1 MSALQM
7 DCPKCW
13 GKNKACPKCHGTG
26 KCEDKQLSP
35 HFRLSELLASN
46 TAKSK
51 GLDNDPS
58 PEIEANLKALCE
70 HVLEPIRAAVGPLKI
85 NSGYR
90 SDAVN
95 KAVGGSTT
103 SAHSYGLA
111 ADLHPPAGCK
121 KLMND
126 IIACGV
132 KLDQII
138 FERTWVHVGYLNPKT
153 KAQRGDKLSMF
164 VVNGK
169 TTYEAYDSNDKRIT
183 A

>member
-1 MSALQM
+1 MTM

-13 GKNKACPKCHGTG
+13 GKNKTCTRCGGDG
-26 KCEDKQLSP
+26 KCDDVQISP
-35 HFRLSELLASN
+35 HFRLSELLASG

-58 PEIEANLKALCE
+58 PEVLANLKKLCVE
-70 HVLEPIRAAVGPLKI
+70 ALEPIRAKVGPLKI

-111 ADLHPPAGCK
+111 ADLHPAHGCK
-121 KLMND
+121 KLMTD
-126 IIACGV
+126 ILACGV
-132 KLDQII
+132 KLDQVI
-138 FERTWVHVGYLNPKT
+138 FERTWVHVGLLHPST
-153 KAQRGDKLSMF
+153 KAQRGQALSMF
-164 VVNGK
+164 VIGVK
-169 TTYEAYDSNDKRIT
+169 TTYEPFNPADSRI

>member
-1 MSALQM
+1 M

-13 GKNKACPKCHGTG
+13 GKKKDCARCGGDG
-26 KCEDKQLSP
+26 KCPDMQLSP
-35 HFRLSELLASN
+35 HFRLSELLDSG
-46 TAKSK
+46 TARSK

-58 PEIEANLKALCE
+58 PEVLANLKKLCVE
-70 HVLEPIRAAVGPLKI
+70 ALEPIRAAVGPLKI

-103 SAHSYGLA
+103 SAHSFGLA
-111 ADLHPPAGCK
+111 ADLHPPHGCK
-121 KLMND
+121 KLMTD
-126 IIACGV
+126 IIATGV

-138 FERTWVHVGYLNPKT
+138 YERTWVHVGLLHPSS
-153 KAQRGDKLSMF
+153 KAQRGQKLSMF
-164 VVNGK
+164 VVGGK
-169 TTYEAYDSNDKRIT
+169 TVYEPFDAKDSRI

>member
-1 MSALQM
+1 MTM

-13 GKNKACPKCHGTG
+13 GTKKDCSRCKGAG
-26 KCEDKQLSP
+26 KVPDQQLSP

-58 PEIEANLKALCE
+58 PEVLANLKLLCE
-70 HVLEPIRAAVGPLKI
+70 QALEPIRAKVGPLKI

-90 SDAVN
+90 SDPVN

-103 SAHSYGLA
+103 SAHSFGLA
-111 ADLHPPAGCK
+111 ADLHPANGCK

-126 IIACGV
+126 IIASGV
-132 KLDQII
+132 KLDQVI
-138 FERTWVHVGYLNPKT
+138 FERTWVHVGLLNPRDK
-153 KAQRGDKLSMF
+153 KQREQRLSMF
-164 VVNGK
+164 VVGGK
-169 TTYEAYDSNDKRIT
+169 ATYEPFNPADPRI

>member
-1 MSALQM
+1 MQM

-13 GKNKACPKCHGTG
+13 GSDKACARCGGDG
-26 KCEDKQLSP
+26 KCPDVQLSP
-35 HFRLSELLASN
+35 HFRLSELLDSG
-46 TAKSK
+46 TARARKLS
-51 GLDNDPS
+51 NDPS
-58 PEIEANLKALCE
+58 PEVLANLKLLCE
-70 HVLEPIRAAVGPLKI
+70 QALEPIRAVVGPLKI

-103 SAHSYGLA
+103 SAHSFGLA

-121 KLMND
+121 KLMTQ
-126 IIACGV
+126 IIASGV

-138 FERTWVHVGYLNPKT
+138 YERTWVHVGLLHPAT
-153 KAQRGDKLSMF
+153 KAQRGQKLSMF
-164 VVNGK
+164 VVGGK
-169 TTYEAYDSNDKRIT
+169 ATYEPFDPKDSRI

>member
-1 MSALQM
+1 MADLLM
-7 DCPKCW
+7 ECPKCW
-13 GKNKACPKCHGTG
+13 GKKKDCLKCHGTG
-26 KCEDKQLSP
+26 KCADKQLSP
-35 HFRLSELLASN
+35 HFKLSELLVSG

-51 GLDNDPS
+51 GLDNDPT

-70 HVLEPIRAAVGPLKI
+70 NVLEPIRAAVGPLKI

-95 KAVGGSTT
+95 KAVGGSIT
-103 SAHSYGLA
+103 SAHSFGLA

-126 IIACGV
+126 IIKTGV

-138 FERTWVHVGYLNPKT
+138 FEQTWVHVGYLNPKD
-153 KAQRGDKLSMF
+153 KKQREQKLSMF
-164 VVNGK
+164 RVAGK
-169 TTYEAYDSNDKRIT
+169 TTYEAYNPNDSRI

>member
-1 MSALQM
+1 MTM

-13 GKNKACPKCHGTG
+13 GKNKACVRCGGDG
-26 KCEDKQLSP
+26 KCPDVQLSP

-51 GLDNDPS
+51 GLDNDPP
-58 PEIEANLKALCE
+58 PEVLANLKSLCE
-70 HVLEPIRAAVGPLKI
+70 HVLEPIRAKVGPLRI

-103 SAHSYGLA
+103 SAHSFGLA
-111 ADLHPPAGCK
+111 ADLHPAHGCK

-126 IIACGV
+126 IIASGV
-132 KLDQII
+132 KLDQVI
-138 FERTWVHVGYLNPKT
+138 FERTWVHVGYLHPKT
-153 KAQRGDKLSMF
+153 KAQRNEKLSMF
-164 VVNGK
+164 VVGGK
-169 TTYEAYDSNDKRIT
+169 TTYEPYNANDARI

>member
-1 MSALQM
+1 M

-13 GKNKACPKCHGTG
+13 GKSKSCIRCGGDG
-26 KCEDKQLSP
+26 KCPDVQLSP
-35 HFRLSELLASN
+35 HFRLSELLVSN

-58 PEIEANLKALCE
+58 PEVLANLKALCE
-70 HVLEPIRAAVGPLKI
+70 NVLEPLRAKLGPIKI

-90 SDAVN
+90 SDPVN

-111 ADLHPPAGCK
+111 ADLHPPKGCK
-121 KLMND
+121 AMMQAIL
-126 IIACGV
+126 ASGV
-132 KLDQII
+132 ALDQVIY
-138 FERTWVHVGYLNPKT
+138 ERTWVHVGYLHPKS
-153 KAQRGDKLSMF
+153 KSQRGEALSMF

-169 TTYEAYDSNDKRIT
+169 TTYEPFRADDSRVV
-183 A
+183 